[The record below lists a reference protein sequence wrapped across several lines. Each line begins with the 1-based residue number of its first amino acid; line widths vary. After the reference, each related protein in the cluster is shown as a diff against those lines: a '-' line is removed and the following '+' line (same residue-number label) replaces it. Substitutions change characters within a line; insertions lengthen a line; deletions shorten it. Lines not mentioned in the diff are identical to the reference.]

1 MTAALTSDRR
11 SVLVR
16 RIRLLVAITII
27 YNVIEAVIAI
37 AAGHAASSIALIGFG
52 LDSVIEVRSAAA
64 AVAWSAVAR
73 RTARRSGSPWSP
85 PAS

>member
-1 MTAALTSDRR
+1 
-11 SVLVR
+11 
-16 RIRLLVAITII
+16 
-27 YNVIEAVIAI
+27 VIEAVIAI

-52 LDSVIEVRSAAA
+52 LDSVIEVSSAA